1 MTPFKIH
8 YCLLAFALLAFL
20 SVPVRADLVTFTSR
34 PAFNAAAPGLPIETF
49 ESAPVAPGAVMTC
62 MGPVSSTM
70 GGGCFPVAGLL
81 PGAIYN
87 ASVPTQP
94 NLVVLGAGF
103 ASVGNTSRVLGPNRF
118 ADTFNINFANANAAG
133 FDVFA
138 GLSPGNVAI
147 SIFDSADVLLGTF
160 TVFAPTGGTFF
171 GVISTTTNIGR
182 INIAAANDSGELVD
196 NVAFGRTGPAPVP
209 EPMTILLLGTGL
221 GGVVARVRRRRKV
234 VSD

>member
-34 PAFNAAAPGLPIETF
+34 PAFNAAAPGLPFETF
-49 ESAPVAPGAVMTC
+49 ESASVAPGAVITC

-87 ASVPTQP
+87 ASVATQP
-94 NLVVLGAGF
+94 NLVVLGAAF
-103 ASVGNTSRVLGPNRF
+103 ASVGNASRVLGPNRF
-118 ADTFNINFANANAAG
+118 ADTFNITFGNANAVG
-133 FDVFA
+133 FD
-138 GLSPGNVAI
+138 
-147 SIFDSADVLLGTF
+147 
-160 TVFAPTGGTFF
+160 VFAPTGGTFF
-171 GVISTTTNIGR
+171 GVISTTINIGR
-182 INIAAANDSGELVD
+182 INIASANNGGELVD
-196 NVAFGRTGPAPVP
+196 NVAFGRTGPAVP

-221 GGVVARVRRRRKV
+221 GG
-234 VSD
+234 

>member
-34 PAFNAAAPGLPIETF
+34 PAFNAAAPGLPVETF
-49 ESAPVAPGAVMTC
+49 ESASVAPGAVITC

-81 PGAIYN
+81 PGAVYN
-87 ASVPTQP
+87 ASVATQP
-94 NLVVLGAGF
+94 NLVVLGAAF
-103 ASVGNTSRVLGPNRF
+103 ASVGNASRVLGPNRF
-118 ADTFNINFANANAAG
+118 ADTFNITFANANAVG
-133 FDVFA
+133 LDVFA

-147 SIFDSADVLLGTF
+147 SVFDSADVLLGTF

-171 GVISTTTNIGR
+171 GVISTTSNIGR
-182 INIAAANDSGELVD
+182 LNIASANNGGELVD
-196 NVAFGRTGPAPVP
+196 NVAFGRTGPAVP

-221 GGVVARVRRRRKV
+221 GGVVVRVRRRRKV

>member
-34 PAFNAAAPGLPIETF
+34 PAFNAAAPGLPVETF
-49 ESAPVAPGAVMTC
+49 ESAPVAPGAVITC

-70 GGGCFPVAGLL
+70 GGGCFPAAGLL
-81 PGAIYN
+81 PGAVYN
-87 ASVPTQP
+87 ASVATQP
-94 NLVVLGAGF
+94 NLVVLGAAF
-103 ASVGNTSRVLGPNRF
+103 ASVGNASRVLGPNRF
-118 ADTFNINFANANAAG
+118 ADTFNVTFANANAVG

-147 SIFDSADVLLGTF
+147 TVFDSADVLLGTF

-171 GVISTTTNIGR
+171 GVISTTSNIGR
-182 INIAAANDSGELVD
+182 INIASANNGGELLD
-196 NVAFGRTGPAPVP
+196 NVAFGRTGPAVP

-221 GGVVARVRRRRKV
+221 GGVVVRVRRRRKV

>member
-34 PAFNAAAPGLPIETF
+34 PAFNAAAPGLPVETF
-49 ESAPVAPGAVMTC
+49 ESASVAPGAVITC

-81 PGAIYN
+81 PGAVYN
-87 ASVPTQP
+87 ASVATQP
-94 NLVVLGAGF
+94 NLVVLGAAF
-103 ASVGNTSRVLGPNRF
+103 ASVGNASRVLGPNRF
-118 ADTFNINFANANAAG
+118 ADTFNITFANANAVG
-133 FDVFA
+133 LDVFA

-147 SIFDSADVLLGTF
+147 SVFDSADVLLGTF

-171 GVISTTTNIGR
+171 GVISTTSNIGR
-182 INIAAANDSGELVD
+182 LNIASANNGGELVD
-196 NVAFGRTGPAPVP
+196 NVAFGRTGPAVP
-209 EPMTILLLGTGL
+209 EPMTILLLGIGL
-221 GGVVARVRRRRKV
+221 GGVVVRVRRRRKV